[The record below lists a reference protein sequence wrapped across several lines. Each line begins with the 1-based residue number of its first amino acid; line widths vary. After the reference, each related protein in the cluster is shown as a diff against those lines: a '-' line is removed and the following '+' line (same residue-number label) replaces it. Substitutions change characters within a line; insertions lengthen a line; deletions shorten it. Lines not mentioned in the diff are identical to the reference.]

1 MHRLL
6 LSACLIAFTLPGAGS
21 GLALAADPP
30 ATIDDSTPTV
40 FYFHGDR
47 RCATC
52 RSIERTAD
60 AVVHEKFAKRLQAG
74 VLAWMVVNYDEKKNR
89 HYVKELSLAGSGV
102 VVARVSS
109 GGEITEPKILQDV
122 WRLTRDEERMREYLA
137 SEIASYLGEE

>member
-6 LSACLIAFTLPGAGS
+6 LSACLIAFTLLGAGS
-21 GLALAADPP
+21 GLAFAAEPP
-30 ATIDDSTPTV
+30 ATNDDSTPTV

-47 RCATC
+47 RCTTC

-60 AVVHEKFAKRLQAG
+60 AVVNEEFAKRLQAG
-74 VLAWMVVNYDEKKNR
+74 DLAWRVVNYDEKENR
-89 HYVKELSLAGSGV
+89 HYVKELALAGSGV

-122 WRLTRDEERMREYLA
+122 WRLARDEERMRQYLA
-137 SEIASYLGEE
+137 SEIAIYLGED